1 MAYQKFKLSTLEEK
15 FNLSIELATFIPK
28 NLPSISVSEWLLQ
41 ALEDNEWEN
50 LESEKAK
57 SELIITP
64 ILKELH
70 KKNRHKFSYF
80 SGYEFNVDKKLALN
94 GFCDFILSAIPNN
107 PLIKAPVF
115 CMVEA
120 KKGLIEAG
128 YGQCGAEMFAAQL
141 FNEREGKPQLAIY
154 GCVTNAMTWQFLKLE
169 NNLLSI
175 DPHSIQL
182 SYSQPH
188 QVLSVLQWI
197 VNQIE
202 HSFFI
207 KT

>member
-15 FNLSIELATFIPK
+15 FNITTLLEEIIPTELSPFSA
-28 NLPSISVSEWLLQ
+28 SEWLLQ

-50 LESEKAK
+50 LDSEKAK

-107 PLIKAPVF
+107 PMIKAPVF

-120 KKGLIEAG
+120 KKGLIEEG
-128 YGQCGAEMFAAQL
+128 YGQCGAEMFAAHL
-141 FNEREGKPQLAIY
+141 FNEREGKPQKVIY
-154 GCVTNAMTWQFLKLE
+154 GCVTNALTWRFLKLE
-169 NNLLSI
+169 NNVLSI
-175 DPHSIQL
+175 DPRSIQL
-182 SYSQPH
+182 SFLQPH
-188 QVLSVLQWI
+188 HVLSVLQWI
-197 VNQIE
+197 VNKIE
-202 HSFFI
+202 R
-207 KT
+207 